1 MRTALIVTAAVAAA
15 WNAALSGDA
24 PAPEPI
30 AVSFEEDKT
39 QVRLSVEDGALRVA
53 ARRPYDIAIT
63 DNVEM
68 VGAPNE
74 LKPMVL
80 WDGDDTY
87 HIDLE
92 IN

>member
-1 MRTALIVTAAVAAA
+1 MKTALIVTAAVAAA
-15 WNAALSGDA
+15 WNAALSGKA
-24 PAPEPI
+24 EAPEPLR
-30 AVSFEEDKT
+30 VTFEEDKT
-39 QVRLSVEDGALRVA
+39 EVRLSVENDELTIK

-74 LKPMVL
+74 LKSMIL

-87 HIDLE
+87 RIDLKV
-92 IN
+92 I